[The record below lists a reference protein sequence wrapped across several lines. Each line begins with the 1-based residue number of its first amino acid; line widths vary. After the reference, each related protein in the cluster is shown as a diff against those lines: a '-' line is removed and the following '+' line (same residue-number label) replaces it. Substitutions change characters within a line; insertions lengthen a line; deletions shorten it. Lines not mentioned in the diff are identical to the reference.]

1 MHLVLPHFS
10 DSGSVFN
17 RSAHSA
23 RSAVFNRSAHSARP
37 GRVIII
43 TVTITIVSTT
53 TTIIII
59 HQKKDK
65 NKFPFYWKLFPSV
78 FKSLLSIVSI
88 VDDVDGNEIV
98 CFESGGSRAV
108 APALSSSLATTMA
121 HGLYGSGCL
130 HGSQRPWPM
139 ACTTGSRAGLRAEK
153 EEDDDEDWGPWKARD
168 DDSRMVSAYEARLK
182 APCRRCFWQPPC
194 CVDLPKWYLHVWQWP
209 DHTAARCDRYFEEL
223 RQQREELQMWREDE
237 NVRSPRYW
245 LAEARK
251 RSVRDRKKRQAEQL
265 EAAETRKMRFNDRDW
280 IAEREYRERCDM
292 SYEDRD
298 TFAATLTEAELEAL
312 IE

>member
-1 MHLVLPHFS
+1 M
-10 DSGSVFN
+10 
-17 RSAHSA
+17 
-23 RSAVFNRSAHSARP
+23 
-37 GRVIII
+37 
-43 TVTITIVSTT
+43 
-53 TTIIII
+53 
-59 HQKKDK
+59 
-65 NKFPFYWKLFPSV
+65 
-78 FKSLLSIVSI
+78 SI

-121 HGLYGSGCL
+121 C
-130 HGSQRPWPM
+130 M
-139 ACTTGSRAGLRAEK
+139 AQDDFLEARMATGSRAGLRAEK